1 MIERHRL
8 RFVMLAVWL
17 LLCILACG
25 TNPTPERVTPVP
37 TQTPTEEATDFP
49 ARPTLTPTP
58 TPWVVPEAAE
68 TDTPPPASG
77 CAGLSGSLEM
87 RVLVGPSDVV
97 GLEPFAV
104 GQIPFAVT
112 GDTAPYTIQ
121 GGGPISYADV
131 LPKEWGTYAVTM
143 DLQTTIVGECVGEV
157 GEEELQMSVEMTGE
171 QMVEVDAEGFHG
183 EYPWAGTHSLDLV
196 FPLMEGAAAA
206 GEGWELILHL
216 GS

>member
-1 MIERHRL
+1 MIERR
-8 RFVMLAVWL
+8 RQSFVVLIAWL

-25 TNPTPERVTPVP
+25 TNPTPEQFTPIP
-37 TQTPTEEATDFP
+37 TWTPTGEATDSP
-49 ARPTLTPTP
+49 ARPTMTPTP
-58 TPWVVPEAAE
+58 TPRVAPEAVA
-68 TDTPPPASG
+68 TDTPLPASA
-77 CAGLSGSLEM
+77 CADLSGNLEM

-112 GDTAPYTIQ
+112 SDTAPYIIQ

-143 DLQTTIVGECVGEV
+143 DLQVTIVGECVGEA
-157 GEEELQMSVEMTGE
+157 GAEELQMTVEMTGE

-183 EYPWAGTHSLDLV
+183 EYPWAGTNTLNLV